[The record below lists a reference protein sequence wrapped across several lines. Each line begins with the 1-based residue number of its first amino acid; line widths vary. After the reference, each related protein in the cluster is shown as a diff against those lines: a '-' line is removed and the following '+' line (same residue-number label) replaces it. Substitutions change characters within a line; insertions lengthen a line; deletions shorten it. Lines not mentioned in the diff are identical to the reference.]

1 MSEQTLVLDSK
12 RAIAILN
19 SRKTLTPAHVG
30 QQVLLTIQGNGTY
43 QTVDQQKE
51 RDAAAG
57 KAAANYFP
65 KWIHNVKANSSE
77 AISRAENKALFT
89 EAMKAE
95 SLGNMDE
102 ASKLFNEWLNNTQVS
117 FNSIDNGRRKLQ
129 NGDAITAFVETA
141 ETKLGHMAIT
151 LNQVQY
157 KAPEAVA
164 AVKFDISD
172 LMAPEAKT
180 EVPAAVSA
188 EEAVTK

>member
-1 MSEQTLVLDSK
+1 MSEQTLALDSK

-43 QTVDQQKE
+43 QTAEQQQA
-51 RDAAAG
+51 RDVAAG
-57 KAAANYFP
+57 KPAAANYFP

-95 SLGNMDE
+95 SVGNMDE

-172 LMAPEAKT
+172 LMTP

>member
-1 MSEQTLVLDSK
+1 MSEQQSLVLDSK

-57 KAAANYFP
+57 KPAAANYFP

-89 EAMKAE
+89 EALKAE
-95 SLGNMDE
+95 SAGDSAK
-102 ASKLFNEWLNNTQVS
+102 ASELFNSWLNATQVS
-117 FNSIDNGRRKLQ
+117 FNAIDNGRRKLQ

-172 LMAPEAKT
+172 LMAPVAEAAT
-180 EVPAAVSA
+180 APAAT
-188 EEAVTK
+188 VTA

>member
-1 MSEQTLVLDSK
+1 MSEQQSFVLDSK

-43 QTVDQQKE
+43 QTAEQQQA
-51 RDAAAG
+51 RDVTDNKPAAKG
-57 KAAANYFP
+57 YFN
-65 KWIHNVKANSSE
+65 KWIFNVKANSSE

-89 EAMKAE
+89 AAMKAE

-117 FNSIDNGRRKLQ
+117 FNSIDNGRRKLS

-172 LMAPEAKT
+172 LMAPE
-180 EVPAAVSA
+180 VPAAVSA